1 MQQASLKNEPD
12 EEAARPRRAA
22 AAKSARPG
30 KALSVVAIH
39 EKLLN
44 AIVEHRLPPGTQL
57 VEDKLAGVFKV
68 SRTKIRQ
75 ALAQLAH
82 DLVVELLPNR
92 GAFVAKPSVE
102 FAREVFEAR
111 RLIEPALIQ
120 RLMARARPLDLRKLR
135 EHVALE
141 LAAHA
146 AGKRRAVIRLSGEFH
161 LLIAEMAGNS
171 LLAKHLREIESLTSL
186 IIILYEGQTLP
197 SCPSHEHGELVDA
210 IERGDAAQAAGL
222 MLTHLQHVEASLDL
236 RDQSGNNI
244 DFEAVFS

>member
-1 MQQASLKNEPD
+1 MQQASLKTIPAR
-12 EEAARPRRAA
+12 AAKPARGDLPAVRAA
-22 AAKSARPG
+22 AKP
-30 KALSVVAIH
+30 LSVAAIH

-120 RLMARARPLDLRKLR
+120 RLMARARPVDLHKLR

-197 SCPSHEHGELVDA
+197 SCPSHEHSELVDA

-236 RDQSGNNI
+236 RDHSGNSI
-244 DFEAVFS
+244 DFEAVFT